1 VSKTDGALSP
11 QLRLIEAI
19 AGFRHDP
26 LGFVMFAFPWGE
38 KGGPLETEDGPDTW
52 QRELLEDIGSKLKSG
67 AADAREAI
75 RLAVASGH
83 GVGKSAVVSWLIQW
97 AMATFPDTRVVV
109 TANTEGQLKTKT
121 WPELSKWH
129 QISIVRDW
137 FEFTA
142 TALFAK
148 QKGKDKTW
156 RADLIAWSENNTE
169 AFAGLHNAGKR
180 IVLIMDEASA
190 IPDKI
195 WEVSEGAL
203 TDAST
208 EIIWAAFGNPTQNT
222 GRFRE
227 CFRRFRH
234 RWTTWQVDSR
244 TAKRTNKAQI
254 DQWIA
259 DYGVDSDFV
268 KVRVRGMFPS
278 ASERQFISTEDV
290 DAAFGRHLRIEQYG
304 FAEKI
309 ISVDPAWTGGDEF
322 VIGMRQGLKFE
333 ILRVIQKNDNDMT
346 MAALIAD
353 LQSQHAAQH
362 VWIDK
367 GYGTGI
373 YSAGIALGRSW
384 QLVDFGGKSTDLGCL
399 NKRAE
404 IWKLMRDWLKAG
416 GAIPK
421 DDVLY
426 QDLIG
431 PETVGRADGMTQL
444 ESKIDMKRRGL
455 PSPNRA
461 DALAITF
468 GYPVHQLTPAEA
480 ERRSFGGEQ
489 TRERLMNYGA
499 D

>member
-1 VSKTDGALSP
+1 MSKTDSALSP

-26 LGFVMFAFPWGE
+26 LGFVLFAFPWGE

-52 QRELLEDIGSKLKSG
+52 QRELLEDIGLKLRSG
-67 AADAREAI
+67 AADAHEAI

-83 GVGKSAVVSWLIQW
+83 GVGKSGLVAWLIQW
-97 AMATFPDTRVVV
+97 ALATFPDTRVVV

-142 TALFAK
+142 TSLFSK
-148 QKGKDKTW
+148 QRGKDKTW

-203 TDAST
+203 TDANT
-208 EIIWAAFGNPTQNT
+208 EIIWAAFGNPTMNT

-227 CFRRFRH
+227 AFRRFRH
-234 RWTTWQVDSR
+234 RWTTWQIDGR

-254 DQWIA
+254 AQWVA
-259 DYGVDSDFV
+259 DYGEDSDFV
-268 KVRVRGMFPS
+268 KVRVRGMFPA
-278 ASERQFISTEDV
+278 ASERQFISTNDV
-290 DAAFGRHLRIEQYG
+290 DAAFGRHLCLEQYA

-309 ISVDPAWTGGDEF
+309 IAVDPAWTGADEF
-322 VIGMRQGLKFE
+322 VIGMRQGLMFQ
-333 ILRVIQKNDNDMT
+333 ILRVIPYNDNDMQ
-346 MAALIAD
+346 MAALIGQ
-353 LQSQHAAQH
+353 LQDEHAASH

-373 YSAGIALGRSW
+373 YSAGISLSRNW
-384 QLVDFGGKSTDLGCL
+384 LLVDFGGQATEIGCL

-404 IWKLMRDWLKAG
+404 IWKGMRDWLKAG
-416 GAIPK
+416 GAIPN
-421 DDVLY
+421 DPQLY

-431 PETVGRADGMTQL
+431 PETAGRADGKLQI
-444 ESKIDMKRRGL
+444 ESKQDMKKRGL

-468 GYPVHQLTPAEA
+468 AYPVHQPTPAESA
-480 ERRSFGGEQ
+480 RRAAGGAS
-489 TRERLMNYGA
+489 TRERRLAYGA